1 MRELIDNFINDLKVE
16 AVKLQLQLSAPASE
30 RQSNDVLGSLVDGE
44 ISAGS
49 AMQVIRDAMH
59 ALRKADSVADLQEL
73 FEEWNKNRI
82 EIQYEG
88 YGYTENSRTTR
99 KGEAY
104 AYIFMIRVLK
114 KHHEDLYGYMKM
126 ATVN

>member
-16 AVKLQLQLSAPASE
+16 AVKLQLQLSAPSTE
-30 RQSNDVLGSLVDGE
+30 RQNNDVLGSLVDGE

-99 KGEAY
+99 KG
-104 AYIFMIRVLK
+104 
-114 KHHEDLYGYMKM
+114 
-126 ATVN
+126 NCN